1 MPSPSA
7 ELQAM
12 IYARLLADADVDGW
26 VDDRIY
32 DGVPED
38 ADFPYISFGPTDWQ
52 IEDDEGCITSLRE
65 TIQIDVWSRS
75 NRRGVE
81 AKNIGWAVAMS
92 LNNYRGELE
101 THVLKSLLVEPSHFE
116 PDPDGE
122 TAHFVVVVTALIDVD
137 V

>member
-12 IYARLLADADVDGW
+12 IYARLVADADVDGW
-26 VDDRIY
+26 VGDRIY
-32 DGVPED
+32 DGVPEGD
-38 ADFPYISFGPTDWQ
+38 EFPYISFGPTDWS
-52 IEDDEGCITSLRE
+52 IEDDEGCVTGLRE

-75 NRRGVE
+75 NRRLVE
-81 AKNIGWAVAMS
+81 AKNIAWAVAMA

-101 THVLKSLLVEPSHFE
+101 THELKSLMVEPSQVM
-116 PDPDGE
+116 PDEDGE
-122 TAHFVVVVTALIDVD
+122 TAHAVVFVTALIDVD